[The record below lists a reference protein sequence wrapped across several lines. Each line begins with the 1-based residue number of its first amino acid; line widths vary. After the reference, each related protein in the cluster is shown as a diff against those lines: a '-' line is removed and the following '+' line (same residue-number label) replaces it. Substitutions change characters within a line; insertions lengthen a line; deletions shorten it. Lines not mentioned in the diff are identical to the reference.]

1 MTNTEKITR
10 EHSEAVIDRMILTA
24 ANRIARRVALNGRE
38 SLGKGMSVENLPV
51 NRVYDNSDR
60 RESVVIGQ

>member
-1 MTNTEKITR
+1 MTNTEKTTR

-24 ANRIARRVALNGRE
+24 ANRIARRVAGRE
-38 SLGKGMSVENLPV
+38 SLGKGMPVENLPV
-51 NRVYDNSDR
+51 KSGYDNSDR